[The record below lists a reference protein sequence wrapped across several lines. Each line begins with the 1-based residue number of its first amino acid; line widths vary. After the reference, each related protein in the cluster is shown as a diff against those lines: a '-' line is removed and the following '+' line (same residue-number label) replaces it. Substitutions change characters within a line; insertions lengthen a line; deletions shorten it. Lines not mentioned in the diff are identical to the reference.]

1 MVAIFYMNPVGNQ
14 IHFQSMANDL
24 NFVLLCKFKASLSTA
39 QLPLVPNS
47 HGRLEN
53 LSFFHRNHMQGTLD
67 FISLG
72 YCWFPSQFFLEHSSD
87 IVQVR
92 NPLVCNPVASYCL
105 ATHFFCLQCTVN
117 GVKFEKLQ
125 KGSGKNVKSLEM
137 FFSGFP
143 KIIGMENFPSLQS
156 LTLMGQQITM
166 LENLECLPNL
176 TELCVSE
183 SKLSVSQFLY
193 DTVHCICPPL
203 HGMSF
208 QYSGHVQLR
217 FRNPCTVFQSPQL
230 HYGLTLSRA
239 RSQKIPYHTTA
250 FSLIGGPSTCKKKYT
265 LLEAPSLA
273 CIEMNSVYYDILKL
287 KLKSV
292 INANIF

>member
-1 MVAIFYMNPVGNQ
+1 MYIQGFALTPKQCLQDFPWCLTLQGDQKI
-14 IHFQSMANDL
+14 
-24 NFVLLCKFKASLSTA
+24 
-39 QLPLVPNS
+39 LV
-47 HGRLEN
+47 
-53 LSFFHRNHMQGTLD
+53 FFHRNHVRGTLD

-72 YCWFPSQFFLEHSSD
+72 YCWLPSQFFPEHSLD

-105 ATHFFCLQCTVN
+105 AAQFFCLQCTAN

-156 LTLMGQQITM
+156 LTLMGQQITT

-183 SKLSVSQFLY
+183 SKLAVS
-193 DTVHCICPPL
+193 
-203 HGMSF
+203 
-208 QYSGHVQLR
+208 
-217 FRNPCTVFQSPQL
+217 
-230 HYGLTLSRA
+230 
-239 RSQKIPYHTTA
+239 
-250 FSLIGGPSTCKKKYT
+250 
-265 LLEAPSLA
+265 
-273 CIEMNSVYYDILKL
+273 
-287 KLKSV
+287 
-292 INANIF
+292 